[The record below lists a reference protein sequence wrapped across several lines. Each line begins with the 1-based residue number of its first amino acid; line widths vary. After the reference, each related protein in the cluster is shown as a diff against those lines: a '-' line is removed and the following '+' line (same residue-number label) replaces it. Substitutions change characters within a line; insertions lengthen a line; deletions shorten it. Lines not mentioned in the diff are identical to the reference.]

1 MIKVCLSNIDSPEPF
16 FPKDEFNIIIFK
28 IRKYHRFFEKK
39 FSQTIMVEP
48 KSNQLFS
55 GEN

>member
-16 FPKDEFNIIIFK
+16 FPKDEFYIIIFK
-28 IRKYHRFFEKK
+28 IRKYYRFFEKK